1 MFGYITPLK
10 DELLIREYNTFK
22 AYYCG
27 LCSDMGKKSYPS
39 KFALTYDLTFLA
51 IVLSSLYNDVE
62 SVRKVFCPFKMKNVI
77 RVNNNQF
84 IDYAAEM
91 NIFLFNRKLYD
102 NYIDDKNFIS
112 LFLSKLTGL
121 KSKSDIVIDKISCI
135 DYSLKE
141 LNKLEKKYCDNLD
154 EVSHIFAE
162 ITSDIFSI
170 YEDRNSKL
178 LRHFGYHIG
187 KWIYVLDAYDDLT
200 NDINKSNYNPCIYS
214 FHYNGEEPDKFKE
227 KIRDNIEFVLFRCLT
242 EVANALN
249 LLEFKKNK
257 GIIEN
262 IVYLGMKD
270 KTFKVLEGRNDNEKS
285 LRNIRCKTECIPR
298 GNKAS
303 L

>member
-1 MFGYITPLK
+1 MFGYIMPLK

-27 LCSDMGKKSYPS
+27 LCSEIGKKSYPS

-51 IVLSSLYNDVE
+51 IVLSSLYIDME
-62 SVRKVFCPFKMKNVI
+62 SAGKVFCPFKMKHVM
-77 RVNNNQF
+77 RVNTNQF
-84 IDYAAEM
+84 IDYASEM
-91 NIFLFNRKLYD
+91 NILLFNRKLYD
-102 NYIDDKNFIS
+102 NYIDDGNFIS
-112 LFLSKLTGL
+112 LFFSKLTDL
-121 KSKSDIVIDKISCI
+121 KNKSDIVNEKITDIDFR
-135 DYSLKE
+135 LKE
-141 LNKLEKKYCDNLD
+141 LNKLEKNYCDNLD
-154 EVSHIFAE
+154 EVSHVFAE

-170 YEDRNSKL
+170 YQDKNTKL

-187 KWIYVLDAYDDLT
+187 KWIYVLDAYDDLI
-200 NDINKSNYNPCIYS
+200 NDIKKSNYNPCIYN
-214 FHYNGEEPDKFKE
+214 FHYNGEEPEKFKE
-227 KIRDNIEFVLFRCLT
+227 KIKDNIEFVLFKCLT
-242 EVANALN
+242 EITNALN

-270 KTFKVLEGRNDNEKS
+270 KTFKVLEGRNGNEKS